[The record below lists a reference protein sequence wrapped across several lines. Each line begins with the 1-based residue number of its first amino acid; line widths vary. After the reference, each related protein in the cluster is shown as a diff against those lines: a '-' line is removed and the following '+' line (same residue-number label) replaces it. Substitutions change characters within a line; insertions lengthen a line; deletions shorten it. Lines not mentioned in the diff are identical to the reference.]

1 MTTAVENTETE
12 FEIVTSDT
20 NIDSIPQLDG
30 QSETEDVEQVTVK
43 KEEEPVTFKVL
54 ENGYAETK
62 KIAPPARVYHPV
74 LGIGSKPRQTKW
86 GDRV

>member
-20 NIDSIPQLDG
+20 NIVSIPQLDE
-30 QSETEDVEQVTVK
+30 QSETRDVEQVTVK
-43 KEEEPVTFKVL
+43 KEVEPVIFKML

-62 KIAPPARVYHPV
+62 KIVPGETPPARVYHPE
-74 LGIGSKPRQTKW
+74 LGI
-86 GDRV
+86 